1 MNPSEVIEVRS
12 RTFLRVWAFL
22 ATGGFGIIGIWLFS
36 EALTFE
42 SNYTLF
48 LFLGGLLGI
57 VYGFISFLM
66 ILPAFTK
73 RGNVI
78 FRIQRGEKGAVLYRQ
93 QAIPFHEI
101 QSIDMKRHRHTV
113 RGYLF
118 MDVLVRKMDGK
129 LVKIPAYSILDEEV
143 FEGTVKQ
150 EIYPYL
156 NETAKKNWRQQHGE
170 AEERMDER

>member
-12 RTFLRVWAFL
+12 RLFLRVWAFL

-57 VYGFISFLM
+57 VYGCISFLM

-73 RGNVI
+73 KGNVI
-78 FRIQRGEKGAVLYRQ
+78 FRIQRGENGAVLYQ
-93 QAIPFHEI
+93 QQKIPFQDI
-101 QSIDMKRHRHTV
+101 QSIDMRRHRYSI
-113 RGYLF
+113 RGFLF
-118 MDVLVRKMDGK
+118 MDVLIRKIDGK
-129 LVKIPAYSILDEEV
+129 LIKIPAYSILDEEV
-143 FEGTVKQ
+143 FEQTVKQ
-150 EIYPYL
+150 DIYPYL
-156 NETAKKNWRQQHGE
+156 HETAQQNWRQQHGQS
-170 AEERMDER
+170 EEPVN

>member
-57 VYGFISFLM
+57 VYGLISFLM

-73 RGNVI
+73 RGKCD
-78 FRIQRGEKGAVLYRQ
+78 FSHSARGKMVLFCIESGR
-93 QAIPFHEI
+93 
-101 QSIDMKRHRHTV
+101 S
-113 RGYLF
+113 LF
-118 MDVLVRKMDGK
+118 MTFNQLICAG
-129 LVKIPAYSILDEEV
+129 I
-143 FEGTVKQ
+143 GTV
-150 EIYPYL
+150 
-156 NETAKKNWRQQHGE
+156 
-170 AEERMDER
+170 